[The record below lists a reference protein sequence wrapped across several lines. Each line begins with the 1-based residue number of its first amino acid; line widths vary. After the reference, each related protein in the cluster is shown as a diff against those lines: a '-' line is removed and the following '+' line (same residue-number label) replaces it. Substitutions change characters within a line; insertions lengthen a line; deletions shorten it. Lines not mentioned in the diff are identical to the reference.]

1 MSIYPLYHYANA
13 GDLKGRFIMSKLQT
27 AEQEILKIVT
37 KLEKD
42 INVKVD
48 EVEVKVKPYI
58 EISDRKIYDIN
69 ITIL

>member
-1 MSIYPLYHYANA
+1 
-13 GDLKGRFIMSKLQT
+13 MSKLQT

-37 KLEKD
+37 KLEND

-48 EVEVKVKPYI
+48 EVEVRVKPYT
-58 EISDRKIYDIN
+58 EISNRKIYDIN

>member
-1 MSIYPLYHYANA
+1 
-13 GDLKGRFIMSKLQT
+13 MSKLQT

-48 EVEVKVKPYI
+48 DVEVKVKPYA